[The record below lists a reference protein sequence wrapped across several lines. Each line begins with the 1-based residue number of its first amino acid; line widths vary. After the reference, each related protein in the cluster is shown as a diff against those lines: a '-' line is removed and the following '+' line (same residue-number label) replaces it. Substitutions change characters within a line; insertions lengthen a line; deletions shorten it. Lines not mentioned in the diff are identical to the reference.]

1 MLSTREKV
9 LYLSGVA
16 DAVRRVDQRNPTV
29 LTTNM
34 KWSTVL
40 SGLTAEEVSL
50 LLSDVDVL
58 GLNLYPYWSGLR
70 DDGREAF
77 QYLTEVA
84 EDGTAEAE
92 KYGKKMWVI
101 EIPIVSH
108 ANGGPQ
114 CLEAARWIVFI
125 RQRTSVIGVYQ
136 LRGREFGVLN
146 LPEIFQALC
155 VTGSLTIF
163 EAALGSLNTER

>member
-1 MLSTREKV
+1 LEEAEEFAETVVKHVTERYPQVIFAWQVENEPWEVGPAASRTHLLSTREKV

-125 RQRTSVIGVYQ
+125 
-136 LRGREFGVLN
+136 
-146 LPEIFQALC
+146 
-155 VTGSLTIF
+155 
-163 EAALGSLNTER
+163 